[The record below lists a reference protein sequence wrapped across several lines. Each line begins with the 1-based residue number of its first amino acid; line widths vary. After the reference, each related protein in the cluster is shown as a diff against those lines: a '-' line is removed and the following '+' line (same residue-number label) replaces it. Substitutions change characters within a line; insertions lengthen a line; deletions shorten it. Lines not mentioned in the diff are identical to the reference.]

1 MQDKRLKIKLIIIK
15 RSISEILNDH
25 FKSFLS
31 KPVNIRTWT
40 LMTENACKSLCFNT
54 MPVITTRIGRKRGTL
69 ECGLHEVACV
79 ANVIGEGEGRAPNS
93 LIFFLL
99 PSLPLPFPDVF
110 YESLFFRNKMAS
122 PVKRSRMVALS
133 AERVLQSLEK
143 KGDGNDGM
151 SSGEESD
158 LYRHLQETGDIYRS
172 RYKVS
177 CVTVL
182 LRKLAHNA
190 FHFQIIFFSF
200 FLAIQSTTMI

>member
-1 MQDKRLKIKLIIIK
+1 
-15 RSISEILNDH
+15 
-25 FKSFLS
+25 
-31 KPVNIRTWT
+31 
-40 LMTENACKSLCFNT
+40 MTENACKSLRFNT
-54 MPVITTRIGRKRGTL
+54 MPVITTRFGRKRGTL
-69 ECGLHEVACV
+69 ECGLHDVACV
-79 ANVIGEGEGRAPNS
+79 ANVIGEGEGGPLAS
-93 LIFFLL
+93 LLL
-99 PSLPLPFPDVF
+99 PTLPLPFPDVF

-122 PVKRSRMVALS
+122 PVKRSRRVALS
-133 AERVLQSLEK
+133 AERILQSLEQ

-190 FHFQIIFFSF
+190 FHFQIILLSSSGHS
-200 FLAIQSTTMI
+200 I